1 MSVTDTSPIVR
12 DALIEAFLAR
22 CGWAGT
28 ARDKLPGDASFRRYE
43 RLTLEGRRAMLMDA
57 PPPKE
62 DVRPFLRVARHL
74 TSLGFS
80 APHVFEADEAS
91 GLLLLE
97 DLGDDT
103 FTRLLAKG
111 ADEPALYELAVD
123 TLIALHHVPV
133 DKVLPLHTP
142 PYDEAKLLEEARLLT
157 DWFMPAI
164 SGSPLPA
171 DVTESY
177 AAAWCDAFKA
187 LESQPY
193 TLVLRD
199 YHVDNLMR
207 LPSRSGVSACG
218 LLDFQDALVGP
229 TAYDLV
235 SLLEDARRD
244 LAPGLAEAM
253 TARYL
258 AAFPKLNA
266 EAFAAAA
273 AVLAAQR
280 NAKIVG
286 IFTRLSR
293 RDGKHHY
300 LGHVPRVWRLLENDL
315 RHPALAS
322 VRAWFDRHVP
332 RELRRAPDAPASVSP

>member
-1 MSVTDTSPIVR
+1 MTAPAEPREVAI
-12 DALIEAFLAR
+12 AAFLAK
-22 CGWAGT
+22 CDWAAA

-43 RLTLEGRRAMLMDA
+43 RLTLDGRRAMLMDA

-74 TSLGFS
+74 TKLGFS
-80 APHVFEADEAS
+80 APHVFEADEAN

-97 DLGDDT
+97 DLGDET

-111 ADEPALYELAVD
+111 GDETALYELAVD
-123 TLIALHHVPV
+123 TLITLHRVPV
-133 DKVLPLHTP
+133 DKVLPLHTQ

-157 DWFMPAI
+157 DWF
-164 SGSPLPA
+164 LPA
-171 DVTESY
+171 MDVAPKPDALAAY
-177 AAAWCDAFKA
+177 AAAWRAAFKA
-187 LESQPY
+187 LDGQPY

-207 LPSRSGVSACG
+207 LPARSGVSACG

-229 TAYDLV
+229 TTYDLV

-258 AAFPKLNA
+258 AAFPKLDRDR
-266 EAFAAAA
+266 FAAAC

-300 LGHVPRVWRLLENDL
+300 LAHLPRVWRLLNGDL
-315 RHPALAS
+315 DHPALAD
-322 VRAWFDRHVP
+322 VRTWFDQYVP
-332 RELRRAPDAPASVSP
+332 LALRIAPEAM

>member
-1 MSVTDTSPIVR
+1 MNAPSSNR
-12 DALIEAFLAR
+12 DAIIAGFLAK
-22 CGWAGT
+22 CGWADA

-43 RLTLEGRRAMLMDA
+43 RLTLDGRRAMLMDA

-74 TSLGFS
+74 TKLGFS
-80 APHVFEADEAS
+80 APHVFEADEAN

-111 ADEPALYELAVD
+111 ADERALYELAVD
-123 TLIALHHVPV
+123 TLIGLHLVPI
-133 DKVLPLHTP
+133 DKVLPLSTP

-157 DWFMPAI
+157 DWFMPAMDI
-164 SGSPLPA
+164 APTPDALA
-171 DVTESY
+171 AY
-177 AAAWCDAFKA
+177 AAAWREAFAA
-187 LESQPY
+187 LDRQPY

-207 LPSRSGVSACG
+207 LPARAGIAACG

-229 TAYDLV
+229 TAYDFV

-258 AAFPKLNA
+258 AAFPQLDRD
-266 EAFAAAA
+266 AFAAAC

-300 LGHVPRVWRLLENDL
+300 LGHVPRVWRLLQHDL
-315 RHPALAS
+315 THPALAG
-322 VRAWFDRHVP
+322 VRAWMDRHVP
-332 RELRRAPDAPASVSP
+332 ADMRRAPDRP

>member
-1 MSVTDTSPIVR
+1 MNAPAESR
-12 DALIEAFLAR
+12 EAIIAVFLAR
-22 CGWAGT
+22 CGWAGA

-43 RLTLEGRRAMLMDA
+43 RLGLEGRRAMLMDA

-74 TSLGFS
+74 TKLGFS
-80 APHVFEADEAS
+80 APHVFEADEAN

-97 DLGDDT
+97 DFGDDT

-111 ADEPALYELAVD
+111 EDETALYELAVD
-123 TLIALHHVPV
+123 ALIGLHHVPIE
-133 DKVLPLHTP
+133 KVLPLSTP

-164 SGSPLPA
+164 GGASVVA
-171 DVTESY
+171 EVTESY
-177 AAAWCDAFKA
+177 DAAWRAAFKA
-187 LESQPY
+187 LDGQPY

-207 LPSRSGVSACG
+207 LPSRSGIAACG

-244 LAPGLAEAM
+244 LAPGLATAM
-253 TARYL
+253 MQRYL
-258 AAFPKLNA
+258 AAFPKLDRST
-266 EAFAAAA
+266 FAAAA

-300 LGHVPRVWRLLENDL
+300 LGHLPRVWRLLESDL
-315 RHPALAS
+315 KHPALS
-322 VRAWFDRHVP
+322 GVRAWFDAHVP
-332 RELRRAPDAPASVSP
+332 PALRIAPETP

>member
-1 MSVTDTSPIVR
+1 MNAPTMEHR
-12 DALIEAFLAR
+12 DAIIAAFLAK
-22 CGWAGT
+22 CGWAG
-28 ARDKLPGDASFRRYE
+28 ALRDKLPGDASFRRYE
-43 RLTLEGRRAMLMDA
+43 RLSLEGRRAMLMDA

-62 DVRPFLRVARHL
+62 DVQPFLRVARHL
-74 TSLGFS
+74 TKLGFS
-80 APHVFEADEAS
+80 APHVFEADETN

-103 FTRLLAKG
+103 FMRLLAKG
-111 ADEPALYELAVD
+111 EDETALYELAVD
-123 TLIALHHVPV
+123 ALIGLHHVPI
-133 DKVLPLHTP
+133 DKVLPLSTM

-157 DWFMPAI
+157 DWFLPAI
-164 SGSPLPA
+164 SGAPVA
-171 DVTESY
+171 AETAEGY
-177 AAAWCDAFKA
+177 AAAWREAFKA
-187 LESQPY
+187 LDGQPY

-207 LPSRSGVSACG
+207 LPSRSGISACG

-244 LAPGLAEAM
+244 LAPGLADAM

-258 AAFPKLNA
+258 AAFPKLDRDK
-266 EAFAAAA
+266 FAAAA

-300 LGHVPRVWRLLENDL
+300 LGHVPRVWRLLDGDL
-315 RHPALAS
+315 RHPALAG
-322 VRAWFDRHVP
+322 VRAWFDAHVP
-332 RELRRAPDAPASVSP
+332 PAMRRAPELP

>member
-1 MSVTDTSPIVR
+1 MNAPTQSR
-12 DALIEAFLAR
+12 DSIIAGFLAK
-22 CGWAGT
+22 CGWAQA

-43 RLTLEGRRAMLMDA
+43 RLTLDGRRAMLMDA

-62 DVRPFLRVARHL
+62 DVRPFLRVARQL
-74 TSLGFS
+74 TKLGFS
-80 APHVFEADEAS
+80 APHVFEADETN

-97 DLGDDT
+97 DFGDDT

-111 ADEPALYELAVD
+111 ADETALYELAVD
-123 TLIALHHVPV
+123 TLIGLHLVPI
-133 DKVLPLHTP
+133 DKVLPLNTP

-157 DWFMPAI
+157 DWFMPAMGI
-164 SGSPLPA
+164 APSPEALA
-171 DVTESY
+171 AYE
-177 AAAWCDAFKA
+177 AAWRDAFKA
-187 LESQPY
+187 LDRQPY

-207 LPSRSGVSACG
+207 LPARAGIAACG

-258 AAFPKLNA
+258 AAFPKLDRA
-266 EAFAAAA
+266 AFAAAC

-300 LGHVPRVWRLLENDL
+300 LGHVPRVWRLLQNDL
-315 RHPALAS
+315 THPALAG
-322 VRAWFDRHVP
+322 VRAWLDGHVP
-332 RELRRAPDAPASVSP
+332 ASSRRAPDCP

>member
-1 MSVTDTSPIVR
+1 MSR
-12 DALIEAFLAR
+12 DAVIESFLAK
-22 CGWAGT
+22 CEWAGAT
-28 ARDKLPGDASFRRYE
+28 RDKLPGDASFRRYE
-43 RLTLEGRRAMLMDA
+43 RLSLDGRRAMLMDA

-62 DVRPFLRVARHL
+62 NVRPFLRVARHL
-74 TSLGFS
+74 TKLGFS
-80 APHVFEADEAS
+80 APHVFEADEAN

-97 DLGDDT
+97 DFGDDT

-111 ADEPALYELAVD
+111 AGEAELYELAVD
-123 TLIALHHVPV
+123 TLIGLHHVPIE
-133 DKVLPLHTP
+133 KVLPLHTP

-157 DWFMPAI
+157 DWFLPAVA
-164 SGSPLPA
+164 GQPPA
-171 DVTESY
+171 DVVASY
-177 AAAWCDAFKA
+177 EAAWREAFAA
-187 LESQPY
+187 LARQPY

-207 LPSRSGVSACG
+207 LPARSGIAACG

-244 LAPGLAEAM
+244 LAPGLAEKM
-253 TARYL
+253 MARYL
-258 AAFPKLNA
+258 AAFPKLDRQ
-266 EAFAAAA
+266 AFAAAC

-300 LGHVPRVWRLLENDL
+300 LRHVPRVWRLLEGDL
-315 RHPALAS
+315 RHPALGP
-322 VRAWFDRHVP
+322 VRAWFDAQVP
-332 RELRRAPDAPASVSP
+332 PALRRAPDEVAA

>member
-1 MSVTDTSPIVR
+1 MTAPAENR
-12 DALIEAFLAR
+12 DAAIAAFLAK
-22 CGWAGT
+22 CNWAAA

-43 RLTLEGRRAMLMDA
+43 RLTLDGRRAMLMDA

-74 TSLGFS
+74 TKIGFS
-80 APHVFEADEAS
+80 APHVFEADEAN

-111 ADEPALYELAVD
+111 ADETALYELAVD
-123 TLIALHHVPV
+123 TLITLHRVPV
-133 DKVLPLHTP
+133 DKVLPLHTQ
-142 PYDEAKLLEEARLLT
+142 PYDEAKMLEEARLLT
-157 DWFMPAI
+157 DWF
-164 SGSPLPA
+164 LPA
-171 DVTESY
+171 MDIAPTTEGIAAY
-177 AAAWCDAFKA
+177 EAAWRSAFKA
-187 LESQPY
+187 LDGQPY

-207 LPSRSGVSACG
+207 LPARAGISACG
-218 LLDFQDALVGP
+218 LLDFQDALVGH

-258 AAFPKLNA
+258 AAFPKLDRDR
-266 EAFAAAA
+266 FAAAC

-300 LGHVPRVWRLLENDL
+300 LGHLPRVWRLLNGDL
-315 RHPALAS
+315 EHPALAG
-322 VRAWFDRHVP
+322 VRAWFDEYVP
-332 RELRRAPDAPASVSP
+332 PDLRRAPEAL